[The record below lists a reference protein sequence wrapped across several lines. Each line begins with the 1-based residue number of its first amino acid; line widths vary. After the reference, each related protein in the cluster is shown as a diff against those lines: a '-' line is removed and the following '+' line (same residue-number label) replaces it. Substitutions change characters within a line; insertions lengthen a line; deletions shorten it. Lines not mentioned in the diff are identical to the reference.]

1 MAKKIVKTYES
12 FVNDKHF
19 KFEENVIDPI
29 LICIRENQEY
39 LTQPE
44 NLPQLAKL
52 GYMYNTLWYDGRVCW
67 GSDGILRD
75 GATTTD
81 EDGEET
87 GYWDCEDNPKYKIEM
102 CNPQNE
108 EIENLIYDAWAMHV
122 TNGRDN
128 VKDSKTFFNLIK
140 NGKPLSELERKMLKV
155 NKTLEDWVEIKLDP
169 NYKYKS
175 LYSNRRSISDNLLCT
190 IGTGYGWNRD
200 GFIIEEAGG
209 ADQDLAGYGDWQNAK
224 FAPQIQEVV
233 NRILNMPQVAMT
245 IDAANQHI
253 SKLKKERE
261 DKEKAEK
268 AKWRSMFLGKLKDQN
283 LISDDVEDDDD
294 DDDLDIDQIIKN
306 LYAERTGKQPEEYKE
321 PYHAYYPISSSSNI
335 YAMLSDEKRTR
346 LGITK
351 FDQSYIDGA
360 IEICKDIIDHEEE
373 ENKER
378 EENVDFAKK
387 FLNKYGV
394 GEYDIPKEVDKY
406 ALLSEIEDAFL
417 YVTDSLTKAGLSNNF
432 AQGTYNLY
440 LNDTKTNDYAD
451 NNYYFTM
458 SLKGYG
464 LPVGYS
470 NHIEF
475 LKSAS
480 FYSDIQQVMNRLKG
494 IKEIKTITVY
504 CDNGNIEYS
513 DKVLNIRMMV
523 NDKSNYEEDKKL
535 NDEYLESLGF
545 QVGSRVIV
553 METKDYIMSTQK
565 PEPLGRKHPNNTS
578 GKDFYS
584 LNKQMSILT
593 KAWTKKCDFSID
605 ERSFNIISA
614 NNTRDASLKER
625 IIEEHKKMKLSDPGY
640 GLYGIKGND
649 IKYEGKK
656 YLYAHD
662 FIVWLKN
669 NGF

>member
-1 MAKKIVKTYES
+1 
-12 FVNDKHF
+12 
-19 KFEENVIDPI
+19 
-29 LICIRENQEY
+29 
-39 LTQPE
+39 
-44 NLPQLAKL
+44 
-52 GYMYNTLWYDGRVCW
+52 
-67 GSDGILRD
+67 
-75 GATTTD
+75 
-81 EDGEET
+81 
-87 GYWDCEDNPKYKIEM
+87 
-102 CNPQNE
+102 
-108 EIENLIYDAWAMHV
+108 
-122 TNGRDN
+122 
-128 VKDSKTFFNLIK
+128 
-140 NGKPLSELERKMLKV
+140 
-155 NKTLEDWVEIKLDP
+155 
-169 NYKYKS
+169 
-175 LYSNRRSISDNLLCT
+175 
-190 IGTGYGWNRD
+190 
-200 GFIIEEAGG
+200 
-209 ADQDLAGYGDWQNAK
+209 
-224 FAPQIQEVV
+224 
-233 NRILNMPQVAMT
+233 
-245 IDAANQHI
+245 
-253 SKLKKERE
+253 
-261 DKEKAEK
+261 
-268 AKWRSMFLGKLKDQN
+268 MFLGKLKDQN
-283 LISDDVEDDDD
+283 LISDDVEDDDDDD

-504 CDNGNIEYS
+504 CDNGPNNGR
-513 DKVLNIRMMV
+513 KVLNIRMMV
-523 NDKSNYEEDKKL
+523 NDKSNYEEDKQL

-545 QVGSRVIV
+545 QVGSRIIV